1 MHKKLLFAFVT
12 FAIVV
17 ALASVLHLGGFVDL
31 TAVSPHEFGYLAGA
45 PAATVLPET
54 IKAELNRINA
64 GIDDWKESAGQ
75 HVKNLAARLQDVE
88 QRVAGGSAWADSMPA
103 MGVASLNLQTLTEDE
118 SFRRV
123 ASKATDK
130 TDRINLGFSIKAAL
144 INDPGSPDTANGTM
158 PGNPNRIP
166 GYHGFALRPLR
177 LLDLLP
183 AQPQT
188 TNTFE
193 YVRLNSTGEAD
204 VQDGE
209 GAEKAEMDFEGSLVQ
224 DRVQTIAVHT
234 TASAQ
239 VLDDETELLT
249 TIDRVMTH
257 SVLSKI
263 EQQLTVG
270 SGTGNHI
277 EGIYTASSAIT
288 TYFNEIPDRIG
299 EAITD
304 MEVAGYAVNV
314 ILMNPKDWLSIA
326 VLKDNEG
333 RYLYGNPAD
342 PAPPSLWNRPV
353 VTMADIPLGTALVG
367 DTTKVQIRDRM
378 QPTIFISRD
387 HKDYRTRNLVLILIE
402 ARIGLAI
409 LDQLTFRRVDLSP
422 AT

>member
-1 MHKKLLFAFVT
+1 MSKKYFLLTTLAV
-12 FAIVV
+12 IGI
-17 ALASVLHLGGFVDL
+17 ALAAYFGGFVDL
-31 TAVSPHEFGYLAGA
+31 HSLFSPEGIATIIA
-45 PAATVLPET
+45 PAPAVAALPEK
-54 IKAELNRINA
+54 IQAELTRIRDEA
-64 GIDDWKESAGQ
+64 VRPVHALSE
-75 HVKNLAARLQDVE
+75 RLQDLE
-88 QRVAGGSAWADSMPA
+88 QKVCAREAWDRSAAGSGPVD
-103 MGVASLNLQTLTEDE
+103 LNLRSLIENE
-118 SFRRV
+118 SFQRV

-130 TDRINLGFSIKAAL
+130 TDRIDLGFSLKAAL
-144 INDPGSPDTANGTM
+144 INDPGSPDSSNGTM

-193 YVRLNSTGEAD
+193 YVRLNATGEAA

-209 GAEKAEMDFEGSLVQ
+209 GAEKAEMDFEGALVQ
-224 DRVQTIAVHT
+224 DKVQTIAVHT

-239 VLDDETELLT
+239 VLDDESELVS
-249 TIDRVMTH
+249 TINRVMSH
-257 SVLSKI
+257 SVLAKI

-270 SGTGNHI
+270 SGVGSSI
-277 EGIYTASSAIT
+277 EGIYTASPAIT
-288 TYFNEIPDRIG
+288 TYFNEVPDRLG
-299 EAITD
+299 EAITE
-304 MEVAGYAVNV
+304 MEVDGYQVNV

-326 VLKDNEG
+326 ILKDSEG

-353 VTMADIPLGTALVG
+353 VTLPSIPLGTALVG

-402 ARIGLAI
+402 ARLGLAI
-409 LDQLTFRRVDLSP
+409 LDQLTFRRVDLSA